1 MMNSNLHPVMQ
12 QALTPFR
19 PRNPD
24 NVSVNAN
31 DKLSAEFDDV
41 FESLL
46 KPKKAKKPAHYHVIL
61 AHALYDLNV
70 KVNAGGEFPDN
81 VNSMV
86 DRYGVRQED
95 LENLYDAQFN

>member
-1 MMNSNLHPVMQ
+1 MNSNLHPVMQ
-12 QALTPFR
+12 QALRPFL
-19 PRNPD
+19 PQHPD
-24 NVSVNAN
+24 NVSASAN

-46 KPKKAKKPAHYHVIL
+46 QPRKKPMPAHYHVIL